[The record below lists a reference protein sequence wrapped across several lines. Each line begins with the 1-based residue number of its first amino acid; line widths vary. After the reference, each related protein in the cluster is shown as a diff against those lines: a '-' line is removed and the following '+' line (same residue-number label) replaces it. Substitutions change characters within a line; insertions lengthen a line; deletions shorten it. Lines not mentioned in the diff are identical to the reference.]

1 MTEINPAAAEPMI
14 SFSRVNKNYGEF
26 KALIDINAEVA
37 RGEVVVVCGPS
48 GSGKSTLIRTVNRLE
63 EIQSGRL
70 TFDGWDVHG
79 KLRSAD
85 LNRLRSRIGFVFQS
99 FNLFPHLSALD
110 NVALSPMKV
119 NGLKREAARD
129 RAMRLL
135 DRVGLSAKAGS
146 YPAQL
151 SGGQQQRVAIA
162 RALAMEPPAMLFD
175 EPTSAL
181 DPEMVGEVL
190 TVMRSLAAEG
200 MTMMCVTHEM
210 GFAREVADRVW
221 FMDAGRILETAK
233 PADFFQSPQHAR
245 AQRFLSDLRH

>member
-1 MTEINPAAAEPMI
+1 MI
-14 SFSRVNKNYGEF
+14 RFSRVNKNYGSF
-26 KALIDINAEVA
+26 QALVDINADVA
-37 RGEVVVVCGPS
+37 RSEVVVVCGPS

-63 EIQSGRL
+63 EIQSGSIL
-70 TFDGWDVHG
+70 FDGQDVHA
-79 KLRSAD
+79 KMRSKD
-85 LNRLRSRIGFVFQS
+85 LNHLRSRIGFVFQS
-99 FNLFPHLSALD
+99 FNLFPHLSALE
-110 NVALSPMKV
+110 NVALSPVTV
-119 NGLKREAARD
+119 NGVKREVAREK
-129 RAMRLL
+129 AMQLL
-135 DRVGLSAKAGS
+135 DRVGLAAKAGS
-146 YPAQL
+146 YPGQL

-190 TVMRSLAAEG
+190 AVMKALAADG

-221 FMDAGRILETAK
+221 FMDGGRILEE
-233 PADFFQSPQHAR
+233 ADPESFFSRPQHPR